1 MAQNAVHCM
10 MAGFTAGA
18 YGLVNKSV
26 VAIPMEEM
34 LSDKYANQ
42 LVPNDRNW
50 QKLLAMTGQP
60 SFINDEFKYVRMEKQ
75 AK

>member
-1 MAQNAVHCM
+1 
-10 MAGFTAGA
+10 MAGFTGGA

-26 VAIPMEEM
+26 VVLPMEEM

>member
-1 MAQNAVHCM
+1 
-10 MAGFTAGA
+10 MAGFTGGA
-18 YGLVNKSV
+18 YGLVNKSIAV
-26 VAIPMEEM
+26 LPMEEM